1 MIIFVRL
8 KHLGFPAPESSL
20 RPYVA
25 FNAELRA
32 GFQAFVA
39 GLEGECRRLVRHALD
54 VATSRYARPPDL
66 AGLSLEDG
74 GRAVPEE
81 EDLQN
86 VPPRTLAHAPAPP
99 ATQILP
105 NR

>member
-1 MIIFVRL
+1 M
-8 KHLGFPAPESSL
+8 
-20 RPYVA
+20 A

-86 VPPRTLAHAPAPP
+86 VPPTHARACPGAARHPDPAQQVT
-99 ATQILP
+99 A
-105 NR
+105 